1 MEFLKEALK
10 GLLIAFAL
18 VLQEQ
23 LPDVI
28 YPAAVDGRSRGY
40 VKIAVWATAILL
52 LPALDYFFRK
62 GWMSIGFIRRRLHCA
77 NFEGIWLQRV
87 GLPDRPYSIA
97 VIRHAAGH
105 KGWIYEGLGFN
116 SDFEQAAEWDTRSLL
131 YNADRHEWYFMGDAM
146 VDDPTDLAT
155 GKEFSVLPILRLSKE
170 RKSNWIKGLVS
181 DLAPE
186 TRQAV
191 FKIVLRRI
199 VLRKGQTYGRKLR
212 TIEDIKD
219 LEPDQVR
226 GLFETV
232 PRLLI
237 RHHA

>member
-77 NFEGIWLQRV
+77 NFEGI
-87 GLPDRPYSIA
+87 
-97 VIRHAAGH
+97 
-105 KGWIYEGLGFN
+105 
-116 SDFEQAAEWDTRSLL
+116 
-131 YNADRHEWYFMGDAM
+131 
-146 VDDPTDLAT
+146 
-155 GKEFSVLPILRLSKE
+155 
-170 RKSNWIKGLVS
+170 
-181 DLAPE
+181 
-186 TRQAV
+186 
-191 FKIVLRRI
+191 
-199 VLRKGQTYGRKLR
+199 
-212 TIEDIKD
+212 
-219 LEPDQVR
+219 
-226 GLFETV
+226 
-232 PRLLI
+232 
-237 RHHA
+237 